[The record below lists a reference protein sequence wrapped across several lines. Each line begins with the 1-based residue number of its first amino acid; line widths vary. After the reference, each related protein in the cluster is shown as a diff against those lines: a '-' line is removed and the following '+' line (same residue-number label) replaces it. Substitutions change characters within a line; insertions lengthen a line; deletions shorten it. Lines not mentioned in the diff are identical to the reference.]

1 MGCPQSRL
9 ADDRPVTTR
18 DVDVRRSEPGLADA
32 PDTAAKRTSIDDDE
46 RHEAMSDRDFEADRA
61 RLAKARKKRL
71 AVAVEALASDAA
83 VTVVPKDEAAA
94 RLIMRAV
101 RDNPLFEGLP
111 DETRAV
117 LVSSMTR
124 VEVPAGHD
132 IITQGDENA
141 EHFYV
146 LESGAATV
154 RVKPD
159 KERDDDVSATTSG
172 AGEVSASGDVSSDVG
187 GGSNDTGPVVATL
200 RAGDAFGELALL
212 YRCARA
218 ATVRAS
224 FDATLWA
231 LSRDVYVTVKRARET
246 AARAFKRELV
256 NNVKALRALDEPSR
270 AKIADA
276 LKKATYER
284 NERVV
289 RKGDPGDRF
298 FVVADGALDVTD
310 PDVVADTLVADT
322 KGSPKLTPTPTLGG
336 GKLLAS
342 LTAGDAFG
350 ERALTRR
357 DDVRQATVTVS
368 SAHAD
373 LYYLERDEFD
383 ELLGSYAHVRTWLAF
398 RNVPALASVSDAD
411 LHEIARGV
419 STRRFNKGERV
430 CAFGERAD
438 EMFVV
443 ESGCVFA
450 SAFGDDFGNDA
461 DPGTRA
467 PATSNRSNPQP
478 SNPRSTKRLL
488 RPGEWFGERALM
500 GAETT
505 RAIEVT
511 AGDGG
516 EDEDENEPPA
526 NASPEDAETTT
537 LYVLRRSALESALGA
552 NLRTVQRN
560 ARLECVGDVSLLRNL
575 DERTRSALADAL
587 RPVCVEPG
595 GVVFEQGDEA
605 TDDGDALYFVES
617 GAIVISRD
625 ARVLTTATRGEH
637 FGELALLN
645 GEPRAAKAAASNAGA
660 FLLALSREDFDR
672 AGGASARAALE
683 KAAEAAYGQ
692 NGQNSARGQNA
703 FSPRSAAP
711 LCDSGFNVFGA
722 APHLA
727 DFELR
732 AVLGVGAFGKVY
744 LAKHRASSAACAI
757 KSLSKGQLLE
767 ARLHQHVL
775 QERDA
780 MRDVAESPHTVRL
793 LGTFQDATKLY
804 MCTEVVMGG
813 ELFNRLNRVGGTI
826 SERDAAFYAACVALG
841 LEYMQ
846 RKHYVYRDLKPENL
860 LVDERGYVKIADFG
874 FAKRLMPGE
883 RAYTLCGTPEYMAPE
898 LFKQTGHDKGVDWW
912 ALGVLAYE
920 MVLGSPP
927 FYAPDGD
934 GASQMRRVLSGKY
947 AFPKGAHRTSAAF
960 EDFVRKLLN
969 PNSTKRLGCLRD
981 GAADVK
987 RHPWLAENAD
997 FRGVADGVAPAP
1009 WTPPL
1014 RARGGGDGDEDFD
1027 VSCFDEYD
1035 LNCEHPG
1042 AAYEH
1047 SKLKAP
1053 RKNRA
1058 GKEDVFAGF

>member
-336 GKLLAS
+336 GTLLAS

-478 SNPRSTKRLL
+478 SIDETPAETGRVVRRARADGRRDDARHRSHRRRRRRGRGRKRASGERVSGRRRNDDAVRASPVRAGVRAGRELADCPAQRAPGVRRGRLAAAQPGRAHAVGAGGRVAARLRRARRRRLRTRRRGDGRRRRSVLCRERRDCHLAGRARPDHRDAGRALRRARALERRAARRQSGRLERRRVPPRALARGL
-488 RPGEWFGERALM
+488 RPRGGRVRAR
-500 GAETT
+500 
-505 RAIEVT
+505 RARK
-511 AGDGG
+511 GG
-516 EDEDENEPPA
+516 
-526 NASPEDAETTT
+526 
-537 LYVLRRSALESALGA
+537 G
-552 NLRTVQRN
+552 
-560 ARLECVGDVSLLRNL
+560 
-575 DERTRSALADAL
+575 
-587 RPVCVEPG
+587 G
-595 GVVFEQGDEA
+595 GVRSKRSKQ
-605 TDDGDALYFVES
+605 
-617 GAIVISRD
+617 R
-625 ARVLTTATRGEH
+625 ARSKR
-637 FGELALLN
+637 FF
-645 GEPRAAKAAASNAGA
+645 ASV
-660 FLLALSREDFDR
+660 R
-672 AGGASARAALE
+672 GASL
-683 KAAEAAYGQ
+683 
-692 NGQNSARGQNA
+692 
-703 FSPRSAAP
+703 
-711 LCDSGFNVFGA
+711 
-722 APHLA
+722 
-727 DFELR
+727 
-732 AVLGVGAFGKVY
+732 
-744 LAKHRASSAACAI
+744 
-757 KSLSKGQLLE
+757 
-767 ARLHQHVL
+767 
-775 QERDA
+775 
-780 MRDVAESPHTVRL
+780 
-793 LGTFQDATKLY
+793 
-804 MCTEVVMGG
+804 
-813 ELFNRLNRVGGTI
+813 
-826 SERDAAFYAACVALG
+826 
-841 LEYMQ
+841 
-846 RKHYVYRDLKPENL
+846 
-860 LVDERGYVKIADFG
+860 
-874 FAKRLMPGE
+874 
-883 RAYTLCGTPEYMAPE
+883 
-898 LFKQTGHDKGVDWW
+898 
-912 ALGVLAYE
+912 
-920 MVLGSPP
+920 
-927 FYAPDGD
+927 
-934 GASQMRRVLSGKY
+934 
-947 AFPKGAHRTSAAF
+947 
-960 EDFVRKLLN
+960 
-969 PNSTKRLGCLRD
+969 
-981 GAADVK
+981 
-987 RHPWLAENAD
+987 
-997 FRGVADGVAPAP
+997 
-1009 WTPPL
+1009 
-1014 RARGGGDGDEDFD
+1014 
-1027 VSCFDEYD
+1027 
-1035 LNCEHPG
+1035 
-1042 AAYEH
+1042 
-1047 SKLKAP
+1047 
-1053 RKNRA
+1053 
-1058 GKEDVFAGF
+1058 